1 VIVLL
6 AVSCTPVSTQRY
18 PLYQY
23 SLQAPTKPLSPNEL
37 LSLVWEPRLASE
49 GSAGVTDIQLCVAL
63 FGPWETVEALKRA
76 AAPDTRS
83 CPPPGAIATSQTLR
97 TSSASGARLAA
108 DIRVPS
114 VPGFY
119 DLLQISVYDPGNS
132 TSGGAVIEVR

>member
-1 VIVLL
+1 M
-6 AVSCTPVSTQRY
+6 
-18 PLYQY
+18 YQY
-23 SLQAPTKPLSPNEL
+23 VVQVPTKPVTPNERL
-37 LSLVWEPRLASE
+37 TLVWEPRLASE
-49 GSAGVTDIQLCVAL
+49 SSAGVSDIQLCVAL
-63 FGPWETVEALKRA
+63 FGPWESVEALKRA

-108 DIRVPS
+108 DITAPS
-114 VPGFY
+114 APGFY